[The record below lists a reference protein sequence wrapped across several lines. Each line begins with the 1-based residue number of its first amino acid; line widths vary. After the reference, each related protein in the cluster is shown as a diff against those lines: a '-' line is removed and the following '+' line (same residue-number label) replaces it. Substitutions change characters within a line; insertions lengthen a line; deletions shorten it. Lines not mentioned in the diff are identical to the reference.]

1 MSTFSA
7 TLNAGTSNASK
18 LVYGGATNTLVVTES
33 SPPSDPFSS
42 STTVS
47 LSYSTPGVTYN
58 FSSVS
63 ITSFTSTTLTVTFQ
77 VSATGGSA
85 AGGSQLKV
93 STNSPLELLFLQ
105 VLADQ

>member
-77 VSATGGSA
+77 VSTFGGSPMGVNA
-85 AGGSQLKV
+85 LRISVNAPNELVQL
-93 STNSPLELLFLQ
+93 Q
-105 VLADQ
+105 ILADQ

>member
-63 ITSFTSTTLTVTFQ
+63 KYLPTNDVGLTHDRR
-77 VSATGGSA
+77 A
-85 AGGSQLKV
+85 L
-93 STNSPLELLFLQ
+93 PH
-105 VLADQ
+105 